1 MDLADVRAF
10 AAKYTSAWC
19 SQDPARVAA
28 CFAED
33 GSLTINDAAPS
44 VGRRA
49 IAAAAQDFMTAFPDM
64 VVTMDGV
71 DRDGDRFVYRW
82 TLTGTSSGAGGSG
95 HGVRISG
102 HEQWTIGADGLIRQ
116 SFGHFDQAEY
126 ARLLTAGIPLTPPD
140 RTEAGE
146 YYFTYINKVN
156 AGDIRPILRAQ
167 VDEVV
172 PVLRGI
178 SEERSLHRYAPGKW
192 SIRQV
197 LSHVNDAER
206 VFTYRALWFARGFD
220 SPLPSFDQDVA
231 IPTAAADGRSWS
243 SHIDEF
249 LAVRAATVDLFQ
261 HLPAGAWLRRGL
273 ASGNP
278 VTVKA
283 LAYIV
288 AGHLAHHVQIVRE
301 RYLSD

>member
-64 VVTMDGV
+64 VVAMDGV

-82 TLTGTSSGAGGSG
+82 TLTGTSSGTGGSG
-95 HGVRISG
+95 RAVRISG

-126 ARLLTAGIPLTPPD
+126 ARLLKAGIPLTPPD
-140 RTEAGE
+140 RTEAGS
-146 YYFTYINKVN
+146 T
-156 AGDIRPILRAQ
+156 
-167 VDEVV
+167 
-172 PVLRGI
+172 
-178 SEERSLHRYAPGKW
+178 
-192 SIRQV
+192 
-197 LSHVNDAER
+197 
-206 VFTYRALWFARGFD
+206 T
-220 SPLPSFDQDVA
+220 SPTS
-231 IPTAAADGRSWS
+231 TR
-243 SHIDEF
+243 
-249 LAVRAATVDLFQ
+249 
-261 HLPAGAWLRRGL
+261 
-273 ASGNP
+273 
-278 VTVKA
+278 
-283 LAYIV
+283 
-288 AGHLAHHVQIVRE
+288 
-301 RYLSD
+301 